1 MCEPCCEGAI
11 GEQPLRLAHLMRD
24 AIRRNQT
31 PSDAIR
37 RDQMQAAA
45 ISRNQPQSAAISR
58 KQPLGLAHE
67 LRGRRAE
74 QPVALVHCPWSDE
87 E

>member
-24 AIRRNQT
+24 AI
-31 PSDAIR
+31 
-37 RDQMQAAA
+37 
-45 ISRNQPQSAAISR
+45 SRNQPQSAAINRNQTQSDAIRR
-58 KQPLGLAHE
+58 KQPLRLAHE

-74 QPVALVHCPWSDE
+74 QPVALVHCSWSDE